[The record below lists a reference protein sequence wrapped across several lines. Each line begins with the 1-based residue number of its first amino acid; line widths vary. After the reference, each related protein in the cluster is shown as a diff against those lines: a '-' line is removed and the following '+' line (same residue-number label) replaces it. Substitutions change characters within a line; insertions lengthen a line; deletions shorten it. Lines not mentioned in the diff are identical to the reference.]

1 MELVS
6 FAGSSRASETGE
18 RSRWGLE
25 QAGQYG
31 KHWVWDPSGAIGRG
45 FLGGGGHNLNPTVY
59 AGIGGPEAT
68 EWKWAENG
76 VRGERRPKRLP
87 LVAQTEKNL
96 PARQETRVRSLVG
109 KIPWRKQWQPS
120 PGFMP
125 EKSRGQRS
133 LAGYSA

>member
-1 MELVS
+1 MELGS

-45 FLGGGGHNLNPTVY
+45 FLGGGGHSLNPTVY

-96 PARQETRVRSLVG
+96 PARQETRVRSLG
-109 KIPWRKQWQPS
+109 RENTLEEAMATQ
-120 PGFMP
+120 
-125 EKSRGQRS
+125 SRIH
-133 LAGYSA
+133 A